1 MFMKVEMQLLIWMNN
16 VEEKIM
22 PNKWIKWKHVVV
34 FVEDLKCQWGY
45 RVSSSSVLL
54 GQHVATLAVKSIR
67 DDDAD
72 DGGRI
77 KKGFWGFFPLNL
89 RDDLGHYES
98 FWWWDSFN
106 RKLTAAEE
114 EGDLGR

>member
-1 MFMKVEMQLLIWMNN
+1 MLMKVEMQLLIWMNN

-77 KKGFWGFFPLNL
+77 KKGFLGFFFPQP
-89 RDDLGHYES
+89 
-98 FWWWDSFN
+98 
-106 RKLTAAEE
+106 
-114 EGDLGR
+114 